1 VSYCTRNEIDV
12 HPAQN
17 PDKDAILKAFLG
29 GYIMNTA
36 FLQLDGSYRTCF
48 SHHVSHLMPLSDC
61 RLSPFIHPACY
72 SAPAIQR
79 KLKRLCTTNWCV
91 QSSYDMLTKGSNI
104 KELRAW
110 SKCDR
115 RGMVSGCSPRS
126 CGLEHKY
133 PVYNS
138 RLRSLSEGISQ
149 GIETL
154 FKFRTTIHI
163 H

>member
-1 VSYCTRNEIDV
+1 MSYCTRNEIAV
-12 HPAQN
+12 NPAQN
-17 PDKDAILKAFLG
+17 PDKDAILKAFLS

-48 SHHVSHLMPLSDC
+48 SHHVSHLTPLSNG
-61 RLSPFIHPACY
+61 RRSPFIRPACY
-72 SAPAIQR
+72 SAPAIER
-79 KLKRLCTTNWCV
+79 NLNLSCTTNWYM
-91 QSSYDMLTKGSNI
+91 QFSYIILTKGSNI

-133 PVYNS
+133 PA
-138 RLRSLSEGISQ
+138 
-149 GIETL
+149 
-154 FKFRTTIHI
+154 TTAD
-163 H
+163 